1 MSNYFLPIILI
12 LIIIYGN
19 KKINVYDSFIKGC
32 KEGLEVSLSIFPSI
46 LAIIFSSRILI
57 SSGFLDFILNLIKP
71 ILNLISFPYQILPMS
86 LLRPISANSSL
97 SIMIDI
103 FKKYNPDSYL
113 GVLSSVIQGCMDT
126 TFYIISLYLGVVGI
140 NKAKKTLLLSILV
153 NIIAIILSLIIVNL
167 TF

>member
-32 KEGLEVSLSIFPSI
+32 KEGLEASISIFPSI
-46 LAIIFSSRILI
+46 IAIIFSSRILI
-57 SSGFLDFILNLIKP
+57 SSGFLDFILNILKP
-71 ILNLISFPYQILPMS
+71 ILNLISFPYQILPIA

-97 SIMIDI
+97 SLMIDI

-113 GVLSSVIQGCMDT
+113 GVLSSVIQGSMDT

-140 NKAKKTLLLSILV
+140 NKSRKTLLLSILV
-153 NIIAIILSLIIVNL
+153 NTIAIILSLIIVNL